1 MTQFDIDCN
10 SRHAKNF
17 KIIRNILLSFDEI
30 REVKNANQTSYKDR
44 LGVVIMMRTKGE
56 HLVLAFGKGYLL
68 QEKFPQLKGSGKV
81 VRHLYFREND
91 TIDTELIKAMIE
103 ESLILNIEQYEL
115 KS

>member
-1 MTQFDIDCN
+1 M
-10 SRHAKNF
+10 
-17 KIIRNILLSFDEI
+17 IRNILLSFDEI
-30 REVKNANQTSYKDR
+30 REVKNANQTSYKDT

-56 HLVLAFGKGYLL
+56 HLVLTFGKRYLL

-91 TIDTELIKAMIE
+91 TIDTQLIKAMIE
-103 ESLILNIEQYEL
+103 ESLILNIEQNEL